1 MKWLAHKLLGLRGW
15 RFEGIVPSIPK
26 MIVIGAPH
34 TTNWDFVV
42 FLAALHHFQLK
53 VRYLG
58 KHTLFR
64 WPFGYFFTATGGIPV
79 DRTQTAGIVHQVAS
93 AFDATDRMVL
103 VLAPEGTRKPARCW
117 KSGFLSIAA
126 KVNVPI
132 VLAGIDYST
141 KTVTLGEAQ
150 EFDGNVSGFMD
161 IAREFYSDKRGL
173 HPENETPV
181 ALRQEPDLS

>member
-1 MKWLAHKLLGLRGW
+1 MKWLAHKLLALRGW
-15 RFEGIVPSIPK
+15 RFEGVIPPIPK
-26 MIVIGAPH
+26 MIVLGAPH
-34 TTNWDFVV
+34 TTNWDFIV
-42 FLAALHHFQLK
+42 FLAALHHFRLK

-64 WPFGYFFTATGGIPV
+64 RPLGYLFTATGGIPV
-79 DRTQTAGIVHQVAS
+79 DRTQTGGIVHQVAS
-93 AFDATDRMVL
+93 AFDATDHMVL

-117 KSGFLSIAA
+117 KSGFLTIAE
-126 KVNVPI
+126 KVKVPI

-141 KTVTLGEAQ
+141 KTVTLGEAH
-150 EFDGNVSGFMD
+150 ELDGDVSAFMD

-181 ALRQEPDLS
+181 ALRQDLDPS